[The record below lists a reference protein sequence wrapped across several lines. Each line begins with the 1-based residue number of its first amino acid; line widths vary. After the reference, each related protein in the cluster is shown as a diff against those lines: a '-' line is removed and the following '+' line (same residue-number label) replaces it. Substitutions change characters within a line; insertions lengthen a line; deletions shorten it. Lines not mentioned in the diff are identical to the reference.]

1 MHSSVDLQRMRFGR
15 GGLRT
20 SRADNNQHFVYDQRN
35 SKGRGPH
42 LTARDFDLGE
52 GFQRSGTSYPKLTLN
67 DVSTEN
73 RFNIVTNVPPQPTPL
88 LTDAPPLIEDT

>member
-1 MHSSVDLQRMRFGR
+1 MFIKALLPKPVWDLNDMHSKMHSSDLQRMRFGR

-52 GFQRSGTSYPKLTLN
+52 GFQRSGSYPKLTLN
-67 DVSTEN
+67 GVST
-73 RFNIVTNVPPQPTPL
+73 VST
-88 LTDAPPLIEDT
+88 